1 MTNYRRLK
9 MLEKDIEKLFRDEI
23 KKAGGKAYKFTSPG
37 NDGVPDRIV
46 MLPGGRIVFVEL
58 KTDTGKLSK
67 LQELQCRQIAELGQ
81 TVRVLHGL
89 AEVRDF
95 FLEFGLE
102 TAAYR
107 LERRLGKEVM

>member
-1 MTNYRRLK
+1 

-46 MLPGGRIVFVEL
+46 MLPDGRIVFVEL

-67 LQELQCRQIAELGQ
+67 LQELQCKQIAELGQ

-89 AEVRDF
+89 SEVRDF

-107 LERRLGKEVM
+107 LERRLGR

>member
-1 MTNYRRLK
+1 

-46 MLPGGRIVFVEL
+46 MLPDGRIVFVEL

-67 LQELQCRQIAELGQ
+67 LQELQCKQIAELGQ

-89 AEVRDF
+89 SEIRDF

-107 LERRLGKEVM
+107 LERRLAR

>member
-1 MTNYRRLK
+1 

-46 MLPGGRIVFVEL
+46 MLPDGRIVFVEL

-67 LQELQCRQIAELGQ
+67 LQELQCKKIAELGQ

-89 AEVRDF
+89 SEVRDF

-107 LERRLGKEVM
+107 LERRLGR

>member
-1 MTNYRRLK
+1 

-23 KKAGGKAYKFTSPG
+23 KKAGGEAYKFTSPG

-67 LQELQCRQIAELGQ
+67 LQELQCRQIADLGQ

-107 LERRLGKEVM
+107 LERRLGR

>member
-1 MTNYRRLK
+1 

-67 LQELQCRQIAELGQ
+67 LQELQCKKIAELGQ

-107 LERRLGKEVM
+107 LERRLAR

>member
-1 MTNYRRLK
+1 

-46 MLPGGRIVFVEL
+46 MLPDGRIVFVEL

-67 LQELQCRQIAELGQ
+67 LQELQCRQIAE
-81 TVRVLHGL
+81 R
-89 AEVRDF
+89 
-95 FLEFGLE
+95 
-102 TAAYR
+102 
-107 LERRLGKEVM
+107 

>member
-1 MTNYRRLK
+1 

-37 NDGVPDRIV
+37 NDGVPDRVV

-67 LQELQCRQIAELGQ
+67 LQELRCRQIAELGQ

-89 AEVRDF
+89 SEVRDF
-95 FLEFGLE
+95 FREFGLE

-107 LERRLGKEVM
+107 LERRLGR

>member
-1 MTNYRRLK
+1 

-37 NDGVPDRIV
+37 NDGVPDRIA
-46 MLPGGRIVFVEL
+46 MLPEGQIVFVEL
-58 KTDTGKLSK
+58 KTDTGRLSK
-67 LQELQCRQIAELGQ
+67 LQELQCKKIAELGQ

-95 FLEFGLE
+95 VMEFGLE

-107 LERRLGKEVM
+107 LERRLER

>member
-1 MTNYRRLK
+1 

-46 MLPGGRIVFVEL
+46 MLPGGQIVFVEL

-67 LQELQCRQIAELGQ
+67 LQELQCKKIAELGQ

-89 AEVRDF
+89 SEVRDF

>member
-1 MTNYRRLK
+1 
-9 MLEKDIEKLFRDEI
+9 MLERDIEKLFRDEI
-23 KKAGGKAYKFTSPG
+23 KRAGGKAYKFTSPG

-46 MLPGGRIVFVEL
+46 MLPDGRIVFVEL

-81 TVRVLHGL
+81 TVRILHGL

-107 LERRLGKEVM
+107 LERRLWR

>member
-1 MTNYRRLK
+1 

-23 KKAGGKAYKFTSPG
+23 KRAGGKAYKFTSPG

-46 MLPGGRIVFVEL
+46 MLPDGRIVFVEL

>member
-1 MTNYRRLK
+1 

-46 MLPGGRIVFVEL
+46 MLPGGRILFVEL
-58 KTDTGKLSK
+58 KTDTGKLSR

-107 LERRLGKEVM
+107 LERRLGR

>member
-1 MTNYRRLK
+1 

-46 MLPGGRIVFVEL
+46 MLPDGRIVFVEL
-58 KTDTGKLSK
+58 KTDTGKLSR

-107 LERRLGKEVM
+107 LERRLGRR

>member
-1 MTNYRRLK
+1 

-46 MLPGGRIVFVEL
+46 MLPDGRIVFIEL
-58 KTDTGKLSK
+58 KTDTGKLSR

-107 LERRLGKEVM
+107 LERRLGR

>member
-1 MTNYRRLK
+1 

-81 TVRVLHGL
+81 TVRVIHGL

-107 LERRLGKEVM
+107 LERRLGR

>member
-1 MTNYRRLK
+1 

-46 MLPGGRIVFVEL
+46 MLPDGRIVFVEL
-58 KTDTGKLSK
+58 KTDTGKLSR

-107 LERRLGKEVM
+107 LERRLGRG

>member
-1 MTNYRRLK
+1 

-46 MLPGGRIVFVEL
+46 MLPDGRIVFVEL

-67 LQELQCRQIAELGQ
+67 LQELQCRQIADLGQ
-81 TVRVLHGL
+81 PVRVLHGL

-95 FLEFGLE
+95 FMEFGLE

-107 LERRLGKEVM
+107 LERRLGRR

>member
-1 MTNYRRLK
+1 

-23 KKAGGKAYKFTSPG
+23 KKADGKAYKFTSPG

-46 MLPGGRIVFVEL
+46 MLPDGRIVFVEL

-107 LERRLGKEVM
+107 LERRLGR

>member
-1 MTNYRRLK
+1 

-67 LQELQCRQIAELGQ
+67 LQELQCRQIVELGQ

-107 LERRLGKEVM
+107 LERRLGR

>member
-1 MTNYRRLK
+1 
-9 MLEKDIEKLFRDEI
+9 MLEKDIEKIFTAEI
-23 KKAGGKAYKFTSPG
+23 KRAGGKAYKFTSPG
-37 NDGVPDRIV
+37 NDGVPDRIA
-46 MLPGGRIVFVEL
+46 MLPGGQVVFVEL

-67 LQELQCRQIAELGQ
+67 LQELQGKKIAELGQ

-107 LERRLGKEVM
+107 LERRLGR

>member
-1 MTNYRRLK
+1 

-58 KTDTGKLSK
+58 KTDTGKLSR

-95 FLEFGLE
+95 FIEFGLE

-107 LERRLGKEVM
+107 LERRLAR

>member
-1 MTNYRRLK
+1 
-9 MLEKDIEKLFRDEI
+9 MLEKDIEKLFTAEI

-46 MLPGGRIVFVEL
+46 MLPDGRIVFVEL
-58 KTDTGKLSK
+58 KTDTGKLSR
-67 LQELQCRQIAELGQ
+67 LQELQCRQIADLGQ

-107 LERRLGKEVM
+107 LERRLGR

>member
-1 MTNYRRLK
+1 

-46 MLPGGRIVFVEL
+46 MLPNGRIVFVEL
-58 KTDTGKLSK
+58 KTDTGKLSR

-107 LERRLGKEVM
+107 LERRLGR

>member
-1 MTNYRRLK
+1 
-9 MLEKDIEKLFRDEI
+9 MLEKDIEKLFTAEI

-46 MLPGGRIVFVEL
+46 MLPDGRIVFVEL
-58 KTDTGKLSK
+58 KTDTGKLSR
-67 LQELQCRQIAELGQ
+67 LQELQCKKIAELGQ

-89 AEVRDF
+89 VEVRDF
-95 FLEFGLE
+95 FMEFGLE

-107 LERRLGKEVM
+107 LARRLGR

>member
-1 MTNYRRLK
+1 

-37 NDGVPDRIV
+37 IDGVPDRIV
-46 MLPGGRIVFVEL
+46 MLPGGQIVFVEL
-58 KTDTGKLSK
+58 KTDTGKLSR
-67 LQELQCRQIAELGQ
+67 LQELQCKQIAELGQ

-107 LERRLGKEVM
+107 LERRLGR

>member
-1 MTNYRRLK
+1 
-9 MLEKDIEKLFRDEI
+9 MLEKDIEKIFTAEI
-23 KKAGGKAYKFTSPG
+23 KRAGGKAYKFTSPG

-58 KTDTGKLSK
+58 KTDTGKLSR
-67 LQELQCRQIAELGQ
+67 LQELQRRQIAELGQ

-107 LERRLGKEVM
+107 LERRLGR

>member
-1 MTNYRRLK
+1 
-9 MLEKDIEKLFRDEI
+9 MLEKDIEKLFTAEI
-23 KKAGGKAYKFTSPG
+23 KRAGGKAYKFTSPG
-37 NDGVPDRIV
+37 NDGVPDRIA
-46 MLPGGRIVFVEL
+46 MLPGGQIVFVEL
-58 KTDTGKLSK
+58 KTDTGRLSK
-67 LQELQCRQIAELGQ
+67 LQELQRRRIAELGQ

-107 LERRLGKEVM
+107 LERRLGRR

>member
-1 MTNYRRLK
+1 

-58 KTDTGKLSK
+58 KTDTGKLSR

-81 TVRVLHGL
+81 TVRILHGL

-107 LERRLGKEVM
+107 LERRLGR

>member
-1 MTNYRRLK
+1 

-46 MLPGGRIVFVEL
+46 MLPGGWIVFVEL
-58 KTDTGKLSK
+58 KTDTGKLSR

-107 LERRLGKEVM
+107 LERRLGR

>member
-1 MTNYRRLK
+1 M
-9 MLEKDIEKLFRDEI
+9 FRDEI

-58 KTDTGKLSK
+58 KTDTGKLSR

>member
-1 MTNYRRLK
+1 

-46 MLPGGRIVFVEL
+46 MLPDGRIVFVEL

-89 AEVRDF
+89 SEVRDF

-102 TAAYR
+102 AAAYR
-107 LERRLGKEVM
+107 LERRFGR

>member
-1 MTNYRRLK
+1 
-9 MLEKDIEKLFRDEI
+9 MLEKDIEKIFTAEI
-23 KKAGGKAYKFTSPG
+23 KRAGGKAYKFTSPG
-37 NDGVPDRIV
+37 NDGVPDRIA
-46 MLPGGRIVFVEL
+46 MLPGGQIVFVEL
-58 KTDTGKLSK
+58 KTDTGRLSK
-67 LQELQCRQIAELGQ
+67 LQELQRKKIAELGQ

-107 LERRLGKEVM
+107 LERRLGR

>member
-1 MTNYRRLK
+1 

-46 MLPGGRIVFVEL
+46 MLPDGRIVFVEL

-89 AEVRDF
+89 AGVRDF
-95 FLEFGLE
+95 FLELGLE

-107 LERRLGKEVM
+107 LERRLGR

>member
-1 MTNYRRLK
+1 

-46 MLPGGRIVFVEL
+46 MLPDGRIVFVEL
-58 KTDTGKLSK
+58 KTDTGKLSR
-67 LQELQCRQIAELGQ
+67 LQELQRRQIAELGQ

-107 LERRLGKEVM
+107 LERRLGRR

>member
-1 MTNYRRLK
+1 

-46 MLPGGRIVFVEL
+46 MLPDGRIVFVEL
-58 KTDTGKLSK
+58 KTDTGKLSR

-81 TVRVLHGL
+81 TVRVLQGF

-107 LERRLGKEVM
+107 LERRLGR

>member
-1 MTNYRRLK
+1 
-9 MLEKDIEKLFRDEI
+9 MLEKDIEKLFTAEI
-23 KKAGGKAYKFTSPG
+23 KKAGGKAYKFISPG

-46 MLPGGRIVFVEL
+46 MLPDGRIVFVEL
-58 KTDTGKLSK
+58 KTDTGKLSR

-102 TAAYR
+102 TAAYG
-107 LERRLGKEVM
+107 LERRLGR